1 MGNSKSMNDY
11 EEGRK
16 RGRSLLVVE
25 GEHEKDRL
33 FWLILR
39 CFPEIEIDEG
49 NIWVYHTN
57 IYILYDDIVRE

>member
-1 MGNSKSMNDY
+1 MNDY

-49 NIWVYHTN
+49 NIWVISYE
-57 IYILYDDIVRE
+57 YLYFV